1 MQTLALRLTIAV
13 AVALPAS
20 AIGLA
25 ALSENGQPRDQS
37 RPPASTQHFFPA
49 QPKSP
54 YTKLFRAQPT
64 DRGQHKAADQLDPHP
79 KPSLPPGSHEP
90 QVECKIRAML
100 VNPSIDRGIR
110 LPPSPD
116 VKAAIRILE
125 HPCLK
130 Q

>member
-1 MQTLALRLTIAV
+1 MQKLALRLTIAV

-20 AIGLA
+20 AISLA
-25 ALSENGQPRDQS
+25 ALSEQGQPTGQS
-37 RPPASTQHFFPA
+37 RPPASTQRLFPA
-49 QPKSP
+49 QPKTP
-54 YTKLFRAQPT
+54 YTNLFRSQPW
-64 DRGQHKAADQLDPHP
+64 DRVQRKTADQLDPHP

-90 QVECKIRAML
+90 QVECKIRVML
-100 VNPSIDRGIR
+100 VNPSIDRGIH

-116 VKAAIRILE
+116 IKAAIRILE